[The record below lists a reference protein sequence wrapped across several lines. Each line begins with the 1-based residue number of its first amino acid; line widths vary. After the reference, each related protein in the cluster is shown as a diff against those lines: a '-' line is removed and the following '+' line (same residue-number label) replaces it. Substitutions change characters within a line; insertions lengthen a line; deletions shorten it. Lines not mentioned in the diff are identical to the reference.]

1 MSQPAKQEKRCE
13 ISKPELSLIYIQCW
27 IDFCHITY
35 SFRLNVATLIWSKL
49 ITASWIDM
57 ANYLK
62 IKTEKM
68 RASEPVLFEAQ
79 FRILLFNGK
88 DMSRFLDI

>member
-1 MSQPAKQEKRCE
+1 
-13 ISKPELSLIYIQCW
+13 
-27 IDFCHITY
+27 
-35 SFRLNVATLIWSKL
+35 
-49 ITASWIDM
+49 M